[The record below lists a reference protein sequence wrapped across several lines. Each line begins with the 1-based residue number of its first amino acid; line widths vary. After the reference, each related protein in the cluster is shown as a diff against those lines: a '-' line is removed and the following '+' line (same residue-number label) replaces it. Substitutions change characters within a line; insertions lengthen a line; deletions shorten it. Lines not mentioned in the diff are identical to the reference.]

1 MADRIL
7 VVEYEPDI
15 LEVVRYN
22 LEQAGFQVSAS
33 DNGEAALE
41 RIEDNPPELV
51 ILDLMLPGVDGF
63 EVCRAIKQQEATK
76 DLPVL
81 ILTAKTDEV
90 DRIVGLELGAD
101 DYVVKPFSPRE
112 LVLRVKAILRR
123 TKATGDADIAD
134 DEPKVLR
141 AGPIEIA
148 PVEFRA
154 FLEGEP
160 LQLTTTEFKLLH
172 ALVERRG
179 RVQSREVL
187 LSNVWNYEHSGYA
200 RTVDTHIRR
209 LRQKLGES
217 GNLVETVRG
226 VGYRFRRD

>member
-7 VVEYEPDI
+7 VVEDEPDI

-51 ILDLMLPGVDGF
+51 ILDLMLPGVDGL
-63 EVCRAIKQQEATK
+63 EVCRAIKWQEATK

-123 TKATGDADIAD
+123 TKGPGDAGIAE
-134 DEPKVLR
+134 EPKVLR
-141 AGPIEIA
+141 AGPIEIDA
-148 PVEFRA
+148 VEFRA